1 MKSRLLVLTAAAAAV
16 AGQLLVPSA
25 ALPSASAEAR
35 VGIAND
41 RGTAQA
47 DSQYRTSLTISGS
60 GFQSIRG
67 GFGGVYVMFGW
78 VDDPTGDSWKP
89 SKGGV
94 TGKDYRYVPD
104 SENANNQGYLRFVAF
119 PGSSTAGE
127 ANAVMSSAGGF
138 RVDLTVPGPVF
149 RSVDHAGKVSDIDC
163 RRVTC
168 GVITIG
174 AHGVKNPRNE
184 TFTPIEFGQVYDAP
198 PESPSPSETPD
209 PTPGE
214 PTQQSSGQPTEGA
227 APGTTS
233 NGGTPPAGRGK
244 AAVHTDRATARAGH
258 ALAFTGSGF
267 RPGEQVLAVLD
278 DGVAG
283 LGPLVAGLS
292 GEVAGILRL
301 PADLPVGTHEL
312 RLTGAASNVKVVE
325 RFPVQA
331 ADAKSNAVPVAES
344 DEERDWPLS
353 ALFLGG
359 AGVAFVVA
367 LAIAVLRIARR
378 GQRGRRTALQG
389 GH

>member
-1 MKSRLLVLTAAAAAV
+1 MKSRPLVLAAAIALSGLPLMPSPAV
-16 AGQLLVPSA
+16 
-25 ALPSASAEAR
+25 AEAR
-35 VGIAND
+35 IGVTND

-47 DSQYRTSLTISGS
+47 DNKYRTSLTISGN

-78 VDDPTGDSWKP
+78 VEDPSSGSWKP
-89 SKGGV
+89 SNGGV

-119 PGSSTAGE
+119 PGSSTAAE
-127 ANAVMSSAGGF
+127 ANAVMSANGGF

-149 RSVDHAGKVSDIDC
+149 RSVDRAGKVSDIDC
-163 RRVTC
+163 RQVTC

-184 TFTPIEFGQVYDAP
+184 TFTPVEFGQVYDAP
-198 PESPSPSETPD
+198 PESPAPSDTPD
-209 PTPGE
+209 PTPAE
-214 PTQQSSGQPTEGA
+214 PTQQQSEQPTEEA
-227 APGTTS
+227 GTTS
-233 NGGTPPAGRGK
+233 NGATPPPRRGK

-267 RPGEQVLAVLD
+267 QPGEQVLAVLD

-331 ADAKSNAVPVAES
+331 ADTETKASAAEES
-344 DEERDWPLS
+344 DDERDWPLS

-359 AGVAFVVA
+359 AGIAFVVA
-367 LAIAVLRIARR
+367 LVIAVLRIARR
-378 GQRGRRTALQG
+378 GGRPGRNSSRPALQG